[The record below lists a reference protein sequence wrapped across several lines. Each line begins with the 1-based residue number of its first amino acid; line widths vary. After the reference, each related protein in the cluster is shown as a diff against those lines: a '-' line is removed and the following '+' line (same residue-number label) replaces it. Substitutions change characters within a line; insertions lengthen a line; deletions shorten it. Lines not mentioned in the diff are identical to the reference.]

1 MTISVKSSEAVV
13 GGATNLPVSSF
24 FTVSSGSD
32 PAYLVV
38 SALDRNEY
46 TAAAT
51 GQTGSFV
58 GNGNTLNFTNQD
70 GDGREA
76 SIIFT
81 YQASSGQYV
90 NSTFGSL
97 SSLTYDASGSLH
109 DVTSISIYGASSLSL
124 AQSVASDAYGAM
136 SADASGYIASVSV
149 VTDPHFS
156 GTVPTQATPDG
167 IAAVAQSYVGDAWNM
182 EGCWVLA
189 STIAA
194 ESGASLPVTSTAL
207 DIAGQANGEWYV
219 AYDGPVSSNSNWTNL
234 VQTGDMIAFVPA
246 GGGGHITTCVS
257 GSGSS
262 AELIDNI
269 TYEGYGGTISNSAN
283 DGSSNDII
291 VESEHS
297 AAQEFSGA
305 NPADAVVYALDTP
318 VVTIAT
324 NTTTGV
330 AATVGTART
339 IGNLISAKD
348 PEGKAIT
355 QYQLYDS
362 STNGSFVAGGKTLSG
377 HSAVGAVTIA
387 GSSLSSLALSY
398 SGAGSDTVEVRAY
411 NGSYWGD
418 WSSFSVTASAPV
430 AKAPVLGAATAAQ
443 TWAQGAKI
451 SLALPATLFTD
462 PQKQTL
468 TYSASTTSG
477 ALPSWLT
484 FNAATRTFSGTVPK
498 GSFGALPIVVTATD
512 SSGLSNAET
521 FTATI
526 PALAPTLSLQTATQ
540 TWTEGSTVNDTLSSH
555 TFSDPQGETVTL
567 KATLSSG
574 AALPSWLSF
583 NASTG
588 TFSGTAPSTAQNLSI
603 KVTATNTSGLSIS
616 DSFAADITHASTAG
630 FALSDWS
637 ISTPAVTA
645 SVAPPPD
652 VLPPAAMGI
661 VAPSPTDIIVP
672 SFNQHA

>member
-1 MTISVKSSEAVV
+1 MTISVRTSEAVV
-13 GGATNLPVSSF
+13 SGATSLSVASF
-24 FTVSSGSD
+24 FTVSNGSD

-51 GQTGSFV
+51 GQTGSFA

-81 YQASSGQYV
+81 YQSATGQYV
-90 NSTFGSL
+90 NSTYGSL
-97 SSLTYDASGSLH
+97 SSLTYESSGSLN
-109 DVTSISIYGASSLSL
+109 DMTSISIYGASSLSL

-136 SADASGYIASVSV
+136 TADASGYIASVSV
-149 VTDPHFS
+149 VTDPKFS

-167 IAAVAQSYVGDAWNM
+167 IAAAAQSFVGDAWNM

-194 ESGASLPVTSTAL
+194 EAGASLPVTSTAL
-207 DIAGQANGEWYV
+207 EIAGHANGEWYV
-219 AYDGPVSSNSNWTNL
+219 AYDGPVSSNSNWTSL

-269 TYEGYGGTISNSAN
+269 TYEGYGGTISNAAN
-283 DGSSNDII
+283 DGSSSDII
-291 VESEHS
+291 VEAEHS
-297 AAQEFSGA
+297 AAQEFAGA

-318 VVTIAT
+318 VVTIGASAAS
-324 NTTTGV
+324 GV
-330 AATVGTART
+330 AATVGTAFS
-339 IGNLISAKD
+339 IGSLFAAKD
-348 PEGKAIT
+348 PQGKAIT

-362 STNGSFVAGGKTLSG
+362 STNGSFVAASKTLTG
-377 HSAVGAVTIA
+377 NSAANAVTIA
-387 GSSLSSLALSY
+387 AASLSSLTLSY
-398 SGAGSDTVEVRAY
+398 SGAGTDTVEVRAY

-418 WSSFSVTASAPV
+418 WSSFSVIASAPV

-443 TWAQGAKI
+443 SWAQGAKI
-451 SLALPATLFTD
+451 SLALPSTLFTD

-468 TYSASTTSG
+468 TYSASTASG
-477 ALPSWLT
+477 ALPGWLT

-512 SSGLSNAET
+512 SSGLSSSET

-526 PALAPTLSLQTATQ
+526 PALAPTLSLQTPTQ
-540 TWTEGSTVNDTLSSH
+540 TWTAGGTVTDTLSSH

-567 KATLSSG
+567 KAALSSG

-583 NASTG
+583 NAATD

-603 KVTATNTSGLSIS
+603 KVTATNSSGLSIS

-630 FALSDWS
+630 FTLSDWS
-637 ISTPAVTA
+637 VSTPAVTA

-661 VAPSPTDIIVP
+661 VAPSQTDIVLP
-672 SFNQHA
+672 SFNQH